1 MTPHM
6 IASEYAR
13 KWRYGPGIGPAPGAR
28 PGLGVPAAFLV
39 LVFLTAPA
47 ALAQTYTVTIN
58 PTLNDL
64 DVRIDH
70 VARTDMLVVRLT
82 NATEQRIRCRL
93 NFDAAPQTPRRSSV
107 NLRPGRTEQSVFRAT
122 RKWFSVNVDVVCELA
137 TGT

>member
-1 MTPHM
+1 MVNP
-6 IASEYAR
+6 EYSPR
-13 KWRYGPGIGPAPGAR
+13 QRRGPGIGPAPGGAR
-28 PGLGVPAAFLV
+28 PGLGGLAAFMVLV

-107 NLRPGRTEQSVFRAT
+107 NLRAGRTEQSVFRAT

-137 TGT
+137 SGT